1 MFFKLITRN
10 SRRSRKENGL
20 FFASLLVSIIAFYI
34 ILALPR
40 QDVMVFLT
48 KMESD
53 AVDRLL
59 RMIPLFFGLTLLILF
74 FLIYYAGRF
83 QLERRRHEFGVY
95 LMMGMRRQKLFALL
109 LAEDFRGSL
118 LALGIGLP
126 SAVLLSE
133 LISLATARAV
143 GMGIVG
149 HRFTLSP
156 EAVLWTVLGFLA
168 IKLGAFLL
176 LSGRIAGQDL
186 GSLLSDAPDESK
198 YQRSTILHV
207 ISFIVGFFC
216 LAAAYGMAIGGL
228 SWLDTKKMGM
238 ALLLG
243 FAGTMLLF
251 FGLGAAVGFLINGTG
266 RNRQLHTFNFRQIQE
281 NVSRRSGSLAVSSL
295 LILAAL
301 CCFGAGVSVAGYF
314 NENIS
319 ILGFFG
325 NSGSHVLD
333 YTITTSQISAEEIRD
348 LLEKENLDS
357 FFSELF
363 EMNLG
368 FIRTADGRQDA
379 FRMDSVMS
387 ALEQLEQSRDRDVLL
402 NNLQYA
408 YDPYLISLSGYNHLL
423 SLAGLPTLEL
433 SETEAAVY
441 MDQDSSAGGRQK
453 LNEILADRPEVFI
466 DQDPFYLTGTVQTL
480 NLITDRAIALS
491 FALIVPDTVFENYTQ
506 GNYST
511 YLNAVLDPEIFRSQ
525 SLMNAIMDVNE
536 RLDEAGITYESYLQN
551 MGRNLFYSVAAGYL
565 TLYLTVIFMIIANT
579 VIGVQF
585 LMSQQKS
592 GRRYKTLVRLG
603 ATYEILCR
611 SVKRQIHWYFGLPI
625 AVAVISS
632 FFGVRAVFTG
642 LLGLRIEGGREL
654 MGVSAA
660 MIFLLIVVESVYIA
674 AVRRSASRYLLT
686 LMTPEREE

>member
-40 QDVMVFLT
+40 QDVMAFLA

-53 AVDRLL
+53 AVNRLL

-83 QLERRRHEFGVY
+83 QLERRSHEFGVY
-95 LMMGMRRQKLFALL
+95 LMMGMRRWKLFALL

-118 LALGIGLP
+118 FALGIGLP

-186 GSLLSDAPDESK
+186 GSMLSDAPEENR
-198 YQRSTILHV
+198 YRHGTVLHV
-207 ISFIVGFFC
+207 ISFVAGFIS

-228 SWLDTKKMGM
+228 SWLDPKKMGIT
-238 ALLLG
+238 LLLG

-251 FGLGAAVGFLINGTG
+251 FGLGAAVGFLINRTG
-266 RNRQLHTFNFRQIQE
+266 RNRRLHTFNFRQIQE
-281 NVSRRSGSLAVSSL
+281 NVTRRSGSLAVSSL

-314 NENIS
+314 NGNIS
-319 ILGFFG
+319 VFGFFG
-325 NSGSHVLD
+325 NSDTHILD
-333 YTITTSQISAEEIRD
+333 YTFTTSHASAEEIRE
-348 LLEKENLDS
+348 LLEEKNLDGY
-357 FFSELF
+357 FSELF
-363 EMNLG
+363 ELNLG
-368 FIRTADGRQDA
+368 FIRTADEGEDT

-387 ALEQLEQSRDRDVLL
+387 ALEQLEESRDRDVLL

-408 YDPYLISLSGYNHLL
+408 TDPYLISLGGYNHLL
-423 SLAGLPTLEL
+423 SLAGLPALEL
-433 SETEAAVY
+433 SGSEAAVY
-441 MDQDSSAGGRQK
+441 MDRESSAGGRQK
-453 LNEILADRPEVFI
+453 LNEILAGRPEVFI
-466 DQDPFYLTGTVQTL
+466 GQDPFYLTGTIQTL
-480 NLITDRAIALS
+480 NLVTDHAIALS
-491 FALIVPDTVFENYTQ
+491 FALIVPDEVFAHYTQ
-506 GNYST
+506 GQGST

-525 SLMNAIMDVNE
+525 SMMNAILDMNE
-536 RLDEAGITYESYLQN
+536 RLSEADIYYESYLQN
-551 MGRNLFYSVAAGYL
+551 MGRNLFYSVAASYL
-565 TLYLTVIFMIIANT
+565 TFYLTVIFLIIANT

-592 GRRYKTLVRLG
+592 GRRYKTLARLG

-625 AVAVISS
+625 AVAVVSS

-642 LLGLRIEGGREL
+642 LLGIQYEGGREM
-654 MGVSAA
+654 MGVSAT
-660 MIFLLIVVESVYIA
+660 MIFLLVVVESIYIA
-674 AVRRSASRYLLT
+674 AVGRSAGRYLLT

>member
-40 QDVMVFLT
+40 QDVMLFLA
-48 KMESD
+48 KMESN

-59 RMIPLFFGLTLLILF
+59 SMIPLFFGLTLLILF

-95 LMMGMRRQKLFALL
+95 LMMGMRRWKLFALL

-118 LALGIGLP
+118 FALGIGLP

-186 GSLLSDAPDESK
+186 GSLLSNAPEENK
-198 YQRSTILHV
+198 YQRSTILRV
-207 ISFIVGFFC
+207 ISFIVGLLC
-216 LAAAYGMAIGGL
+216 LAAAYVMAIGGL
-228 SWLDTKKMGM
+228 SWLDSKKMGM
-238 ALLLG
+238 TLLLG
-243 FAGTMLLF
+243 FTGTMLLF
-251 FGLGAAVGFLINGTG
+251 FGLGAAVGLLTNSTG
-266 RNRQLHTFNFRQIQE
+266 RNRRLHTFNFRQIQE
-281 NVSRRSGSLAVSSL
+281 NVSRRSGSLAISSL

-301 CCFGAGVSVAGYF
+301 CCFGAGVAVAGYF
-314 NENIS
+314 NGNIS
-319 ILGFFG
+319 VFGFFG
-325 NSGSHVLD
+325 NSESHILD
-333 YTITTSQISAEEIRD
+333 YTITTSQASAEEIRE
-348 LLEKENLDS
+348 LLERKNLDDC
-357 FFSELF
+357 FSELF
-363 EMNLG
+363 ELNLG
-368 FIRTADGRQDA
+368 HIRTAADHEDA
-379 FRMDSVMS
+379 FQMDSVMS
-387 ALEQLEQSRDRDVLL
+387 DLEQLEESQGRNVLL

-408 YDPYLISLSGYNHLL
+408 DHPYLISLDGYNHLL

-433 SETEAAVY
+433 SDNEAAVY
-441 MDQDSSAGGRQK
+441 MDRESSAVGRQELDK
-453 LNEILADRPEVFI
+453 ILADRPEVFI
-466 DQDPFYLTGTVQTL
+466 DQDTFYLTGTVQTL
-480 NLITDRAIALS
+480 NLVTDRAIALS
-491 FALIVPDTVFENYTQ
+491 FALIVPDTVFEHYTQ
-506 GNYST
+506 GDYSI

-536 RLDEAGITYESYLQN
+536 RLDEAGIYYESYLQN

-565 TLYLTVIFMIIANT
+565 TLYLTVIFIIIANT

-603 ATYEILCR
+603 ATYEILCQ

-642 LLGLRIEGGREL
+642 LLGILYEGGSEL
-654 MGVSAA
+654 MGVSIT
-660 MIFLLIVVESVYIA
+660 MIFLLIVVESIYIA

>member
-40 QDVMVFLT
+40 QDVMAFLA

-53 AVDRLL
+53 AVNRLL
-59 RMIPLFFGLTLLILF
+59 GMIPLFFGLTLLILF

-95 LMMGMRRQKLFALL
+95 LMMGMRRRKLYALL
-109 LAEDFRGSL
+109 LAEDFRGNL
-118 LALGIGLP
+118 FALGIGLP

-133 LISLATARAV
+133 LISLVTARAV

-156 EAVLWTVLGFLA
+156 KAVLWTVLGFLA

-186 GSLLSDAPDESK
+186 GSLLSDAPEEGK
-198 YQRSTILHV
+198 YRRSTILHV
-207 ISFIVGFFC
+207 ISFIAGLFC
-216 LAAAYGMAIGGL
+216 LSAAYGMAIKGI
-228 SWLDTKKMGM
+228 SWLAPAKMGRT
-238 ALLLG
+238 LLLG
-243 FAGTMLLF
+243 FTGTMLLF
-251 FGLGAAVGFLINGTG
+251 FGLGAAVGFLVNRTG
-266 RNRQLHTFNFRQIQE
+266 RNRRLHTFTFRQIQE

-301 CCFGAGVSVAGYF
+301 CCFGAGVAVAGYF
-314 NENIS
+314 NGNNS
-319 ILGFFG
+319 IFGFFG

-333 YTITTSQISAEEIRD
+333 YTIPASQASAAEIRE
-348 LLEKENLDS
+348 LLKKENLDNS
-357 FFSELF
+357 FSELF

-368 FIRTADGRQDA
+368 FIRTADGRRDA

-387 ALEQLEQSRDRDVLL
+387 ALEQSQESWDRDVLL

-408 YDPYLISLSGYNHLL
+408 DNPYLISLSGYNHLL
-423 SLAGLPTLEL
+423 SLAGLPLLEL
-433 SETEAAVY
+433 SGSEAGVY
-441 MDQDSSAGGRQK
+441 MDQDSNAGGRQI

-480 NLITDRAIALS
+480 NLVTDRAITLS
-491 FALIVPDTVFENYTQ
+491 FALIVPDTVFEHYTQ
-506 GNYST
+506 GNCST

-536 RLDEAGITYESYLQN
+536 RLDESGIYYESYLQN
-551 MGRNLFYSVAAGYL
+551 MGRNLFYSVAASYL
-565 TLYLTVIFMIIANT
+565 TFYLTVIFMIIANT

-585 LMSQQKS
+585 LMSQQNS

-603 ATYEILCR
+603 ATCEILCQ

-632 FFGVRAVFTG
+632 FFGVRALFTG
-642 LLGLRIEGGREL
+642 ILGLQIEGGREL
-654 MGVSAA
+654 MGVSGA
-660 MIFLLIVVESVYIA
+660 MIFLLTVVESIYIA
-674 AVRRSASRYLLT
+674 AVRRSANRYLLT